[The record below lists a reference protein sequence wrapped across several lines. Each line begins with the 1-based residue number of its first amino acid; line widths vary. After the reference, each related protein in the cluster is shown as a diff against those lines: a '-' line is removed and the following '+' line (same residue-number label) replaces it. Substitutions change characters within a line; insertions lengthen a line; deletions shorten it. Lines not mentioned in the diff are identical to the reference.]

1 MGRAVRSPRLTWIS
15 LALALALGALAVL
28 AAAPAVARVVHL
40 WQEEPPPAE
49 QQEPSPHGQQ
59 EPAPVEHQDPPAEQ
73 LEPLPAEQQAPP
85 PAEQEVPPPAE
96 SAPCG
101 QQSYAEV
108 DIETRPWLWLE
119 VAATPEDRARG
130 LMFRE
135 SMPWDTG
142 MLFVFEQPSASGF
155 WMRNTLLPL
164 SIAWLDQYGTIV
176 DIQDMQ
182 PLSDEVHAPPA
193 PYVYAIETNQG
204 WFEANGV
211 GVGQRVVLCI
221 NPTGP

>member
-1 MGRAVRSPRLTWIS
+1 
-15 LALALALGALAVL
+15 
-28 AAAPAVARVVHL
+28 
-40 WQEEPPPAE
+40 
-49 QQEPSPHGQQ
+49 
-59 EPAPVEHQDPPAEQ
+59 
-73 LEPLPAEQQAPP
+73 
-85 PAEQEVPPPAE
+85 
-96 SAPCG
+96 
-101 QQSYAEV
+101 
-108 DIETRPWLWLE
+108 
-119 VAATPEDRARG
+119 
-130 LMFRE
+130 MFRE